1 MCARDKHS
9 PLYFNG
15 LPQPDKRAFT
25 LIELLVVIAIIAILA
40 AILLPVLQKAIE
52 RGNRASD
59 LNNMHEQGLAF
70 NMYCNENNGKF
81 PDLRYAP
88 FSSNPGTAAGVWPW
102 DISTNFTDAMAS
114 YGCTRNVFYDPS
126 YAAFNLDRTWNFWS
140 YPGNGPFR
148 ILGYVYLIPGAG
160 QAASAVGKSEIPY
173 WKTNNIAVPG
183 RLPPADQENVID
195 EVIRDQTTHSFAQI
209 SVGEFAGLN
218 PPIVQRTSHLDGN
231 LPAGGSILFED
242 GHAAWRSWYTMWN
255 NANPQHY
262 FGNNPIFIF

>member
-1 MCARDKHS
+1 
-9 PLYFNG
+9 
-15 LPQPDKRAFT
+15 
-25 LIELLVVIAIIAILA
+25 
-40 AILLPVLQKAIE
+40 
-52 RGNRASD
+52 
-59 LNNMHEQGLAF
+59 
-70 NMYCNENNGKF
+70 
-81 PDLRYAP
+81 
-88 FSSNPGTAAGVWPW
+88 
-102 DISTNFTDAMAS
+102 
-114 YGCTRNVFYDPS
+114 VFYDPS